1 MQSRDSVKGVFQSM
15 RAKIW
20 SARNASREF
29 EPLSAILGDPYDD
42 THLTEG
48 TGERIS
54 YRGYA
59 GRRQKAAIVMAAI
72 WGGTILLHSLSWG
85 SELVL
90 GLTGLMGIQL
100 LRMFLANPRLGV
112 TIPSAL
118 PLQDCPYVS
127 LLVAAKDEEAVIG
140 QTIAMLCNLDYPIDR
155 YEVWAIDDRSTD
167 NTPELL
173 DRLAKEYP
181 NLRVL
186 HRGAGAGGGKSGA
199 LNQAL
204 GLARGEIVAVF
215 DADAT
220 VSPDVLRQV
229 LPYFHRPEVG
239 AVQMRKSIVNAN
251 ENFWTRGQAAEM
263 ALDAFFQKQRS
274 RLGGIGELRG
284 NGQFVRRA
292 ALERCGYFNEETITD
307 DLDLTLRLHL
317 DGWEIDCIASP
328 AVGEE
333 GVTGAVAL
341 WHQRSR
347 WAEGGYQRYLDYWR
361 LIAQKRLKIGKK
373 IDLLTFLVIQY
384 LLPAAAVPDLLM
396 AISRHRMPILS
407 PATGL
412 TVAFSFVGMSLGL
425 RQIRA
430 ANSTH
435 PNIWITLWTSLRGTV
450 YMLHWFAVIASTTA
464 RVSVR
469 PKRLKWVKTV
479 HRG

>member
-1 MQSRDSVKGVFQSM
+1 M
-15 RAKIW
+15 RANFW
-20 SARNASREF
+20 SARTASREF
-29 EPLSAILGDPYDD
+29 EPLSTILGDPYDD
-42 THLTEG
+42 TDLGDTPEESLR
-48 TGERIS
+48 ERIS

-59 GRRQKAAIVMAAI
+59 GRRQKAAIVMVAI
-72 WGGTILLHSLSWG
+72 WGGTILLHFLSWG
-85 SELVL
+85 SGLVL

-100 LRMFLANPRLGV
+100 LRMFLATPKLGV
-112 TIPSAL
+112 TLPSE
-118 PLQDCPYVS
+118 PSRQDVPYVS

-140 QTIAMLCNLDYPIDR
+140 QTIAMLCSLDYPIDR

-173 DRLAKEYP
+173 DRLAREYP

-186 HRGAGAGGGKSGA
+186 HRSAGAGGGKSGA

-215 DADAT
+215 DADAK
-220 VSPDVLRQV
+220 VSPDVLRHV

-239 AVQMRKSIVNAN
+239 AVQMRKSISNAN

-284 NGQFVRRA
+284 NGQFVRRS
-292 ALERCGYFNEETITD
+292 ALKRCGYFNEETITD

-333 GVTGAVAL
+333 GVTGLVAL

-361 LIAQKRLKIGKK
+361 LIAQKRLRIGKK

-396 AISRHRMPILS
+396 AIVRHRMPILS

-425 RQIRA
+425 RQISCA
-430 ANSTH
+430 DSTR
-435 PNIWITLWTSLRGTV
+435 PGIWTTLWTSLRGTV

>member
-1 MQSRDSVKGVFQSM
+1 M
-15 RAKIW
+15 RANFW

-29 EPLSAILGDPYDD
+29 EPLSSVLGAPYDNTD
-42 THLTEG
+42 LTEG
-48 TGERIS
+48 MGDTPEKSLRERSS

-85 SELVL
+85 SQIVL
-90 GLTGLMGIQL
+90 SLTGLMGIQL
-100 LRMFLANPRLGV
+100 LRLFLATPRAGGGTL
-112 TIPSAL
+112 PPDL
-118 PLQDCPYVS
+118 PLQEFPYVS

-140 QTIAMLCNLDYPIDR
+140 QTIALLCDLDYPIDR
-155 YEVWAIDDRSTD
+155 YEVWAIDDCSTD
-167 NTPELL
+167 NTPGVL
-173 DRLAKEYP
+173 DRLTRDYP

-186 HRGAGAGGGKSGA
+186 HRGAGSGGGKSGA

-204 GLARGEIVAVF
+204 GLAQGEIVAVF
-215 DADAT
+215 DADAH
-220 VSPDVLRQV
+220 VSRDVLMRV

-239 AVQMRKSIVNAN
+239 AVQMRKSISNAN

-263 ALDAFFQKQRS
+263 ALDSFFQQQRS
-274 RLGGIGELRG
+274 WLGAVGELRG
-284 NGQFVRRA
+284 NGQFVRRE

-317 DGWEIDCIASP
+317 DGWEIDCITSP

-333 GVTGAVAL
+333 GVTGAIAL

-361 LIAQKRLKIGKK
+361 LIAQTRLRIGKK
-373 IDLLTFLVIQY
+373 IDLLTFIVIQY
-384 LLPAAAVPDLLM
+384 LLPTAAVPDLLM
-396 AISRHRMPILS
+396 AIARHRMPILS

-425 RQIRA
+425 RQIRTA
-430 ANSTH
+430 DSTR
-435 PNIWITLWTSLRGTV
+435 PRIWMTLWTSVQGTI
-450 YMLHWFAVIASTTA
+450 YMFHWFAVIASTTA

>member
-1 MQSRDSVKGVFQSM
+1 M
-15 RAKIW
+15 RANFW
-20 SARNASREF
+20 SVRNASREF
-29 EPLSAILGDPYDD
+29 EPLSSILGDPYDD
-42 THLTEG
+42 TDLTEG
-48 TGERIS
+48 TGDPPAESLRERSS
-54 YRGYA
+54 YRGYS
-59 GRRQKAAIVMAAI
+59 GRRQKAALVMAAI
-72 WGGTILLHSLSWG
+72 WGGTILLHELSWG
-85 SELVL
+85 AELVL
-90 GLTGLMGIQL
+90 GFTGLMGIQL
-100 LRMFLANPRLGV
+100 LRLFLATPKLG
-112 TIPSAL
+112 TAL
-118 PLQDCPYVS
+118 PPEIPLQESPYVS

-140 QTIAMLCNLDYPIDR
+140 ETIAMLCNLDYPSDR
-155 YEVWAIDDRSTD
+155 YEVWAIDDHSTD
-167 NTPELL
+167 STPAVL
-173 DRLAKEYP
+173 DRLAQDYP
-181 NLRVL
+181 HLKVL
-186 HRGAGAGGGKSGA
+186 HRGEGSGGGKSGA

-215 DADAT
+215 DADAK
-220 VSPDVLRQV
+220 VSPDVLQRV

-239 AVQMRKSIVNAN
+239 AVQMRKSIVNGN

-263 ALDAFFQKQRS
+263 ALDAFFQQQRS

-284 NGQFVRRA
+284 NGQFVRRS

-333 GVTGAVAL
+333 GVTGAIAL

-361 LIAQKRLKIGKK
+361 LIAQKRLRIGKK
-373 IDLLTFLVIQY
+373 IDLLMFLVIQY

-396 AISRHRMPILS
+396 AIARHRMPILS

-412 TVAFSFVGMSLGL
+412 TVAFSFVGMSLGW
-425 RQIRA
+425 RQIRSA
-430 ANSTH
+430 DSTH
-435 PNIWITLWTSLRGTV
+435 PSIWKTLWISLRGTV

>member
-1 MQSRDSVKGVFQSM
+1 M
-15 RAKIW
+15 RANFW

-29 EPLSAILGDPYDD
+29 EPLSSILGDPYEETD
-42 THLTEG
+42 LTEG
-48 TGERIS
+48 KGNTPGELRERSS

-59 GRRQKAAIVMAAI
+59 GRRQKAALVMAAI
-72 WGGTILLHSLSWG
+72 WSVTILLHEISWG
-85 SELVL
+85 AELVL
-90 GLTGLMGIQL
+90 AFTGLMGVQL
-100 LRMFLANPRLGV
+100 LRLFRATPKLGMAL
-112 TIPSAL
+112 PSEL
-118 PLQDCPYVS
+118 PLQETPYVS
-127 LLVAAKDEEAVIG
+127 LLVAAKDEETVIG
-140 QTIAMLCNLDYPIDR
+140 KTIAMLCNLDYPSDR

-167 NTPELL
+167 NTPKVL
-173 DRLAKEYP
+173 DQLALCYP
-181 NLRVL
+181 NLKIL
-186 HRGAGAGGGKSGA
+186 HRQEGSGGGKSGA
-199 LNQAL
+199 LNEAL

-215 DADAT
+215 DADAQ
-220 VSPDVLRQV
+220 VGADVLRRV

-239 AVQMRKSIVNAN
+239 AVQMRKSIVNADD
-251 ENFWTRGQAAEM
+251 NFWTRGQAAEM
-263 ALDAFFQKQRS
+263 ALDAFFQQQRS
-274 RLGGIGELRG
+274 HLGGIGELRG
-284 NGQFVRRA
+284 NGQFVRRS

-333 GVTGAVAL
+333 GVTGALAL

-361 LIAQKRLKIGKK
+361 LIAQKRLRVGKK
-373 IDLLTFLVIQY
+373 LDLLMFLVIQY

-396 AISRHRMPILS
+396 ALLRHRLPIFGS
-407 PATGL
+407 ATGL

-425 RQIRA
+425 RQLRSADSPPI
-430 ANSTH
+430 SFVK
-435 PNIWITLWTSLRGTV
+435 TLWTSLWGTI
-450 YMLHWFAVIASTTA
+450 YMLHWLAVIASTTA